1 LNVNE
6 EIDKLLN
13 DFGAK
18 WANDLKTSLDKAL
31 KDGAK
36 SGERVQTSRI
46 EFVGGVKYYPNK
58 VIISITPN
66 EDYWYYIENGRKKG
80 KQPPTKVLGEKWQ
93 AKNGISPSKILYQMT
108 IDYNQKKGFTKR
120 IVKKLPFQKAA
131 KQFAFIVARAIGKNG
146 IKPKPFIDRV
156 TEDGRK
162 DELAQQMG
170 KLIGKAITVTDIK
183 WQ

>member
-1 LNVNE
+1 MNVNE

-13 DFGAK
+13 DFTEQ
-18 WANDLKTSLDKAL
+18 WARDLEVSLFNAL
-31 KDGAK
+31 KKGGRGNPNPPD
-36 SGERVQTSRI
+36 I
-46 EFVGGVKYYPNK
+46 EFKGGVVYGTGRVYLNIYANK
-58 VIISITPN
+58 
-66 EDYWYYIENGRKKG
+66 DYWYYIENGRKKG

-93 AKNGISPSKILYQMT
+93 AKNGINPSKILYQMT

-162 DELAQQMG
+162 DELAQQIG